1 MARDLLFEIGI
12 EEIPARFME
21 PALKQLRELTTAAL
35 QQAGL
40 AYEDMQVYGTPRRI
54 ALLIKRFSRTVRRK
68 ARGRRLNRLMAR
80 TVLPAR
86 RFWVSAAGRALSRT
100 RFFKRKLRVCNMFTP

>member
-54 ALLIKRFSRTVRRK
+54 ALLIKALAEVQPDSQAESKGPAVK
-68 ARGRRLNRLMAR
+68 A
-80 TVLPAR
+80 VLPAR

-100 RFFKRKLRVCNMFTP
+100 RFCKRKLRVCNMFTP